1 MKKLI
6 LAALVGVFFL
16 QSCKKD
22 QANDTQDQ
30 DVSQEEAE
38 SVIASDKTTDDVL
51 DMIDMYAADDIAS
64 RPGADTNKSFAH
76 PQLPACVTQTIVRNG
91 TSATITW
98 EFDANGCLMPNGN
111 TYSGTIVINRTFDM
125 TNHTFSGAV
134 AFDQFYVNDI
144 QVAGGFDYVRVRSNA
159 NGHPQSTNNF
169 DFTLSFPNGD
179 VAQRAGTRVREMI
192 QGFDT
197 FRRDDDVFLV
207 TGNSHIQFRN
217 GTVVDAIIVTPLRRE
232 IPCRY
237 FVSGTINITKNGRT
251 AVIDFGAGTCDNEAT
266 LTLPN
271 GTVRVIHL

>member
-6 LAALVGVFFL
+6 LATLVGVFLL

-30 DVSQEEAE
+30 DVSQAEAK
-38 SVIASDKTTDDVL
+38 SVISSDATTDDI
-51 DMIDMYAADDIAS
+51 IDMVDIYAADDNTTRQGEDA
-64 RPGADTNKSFAH
+64 NKSFAH
-76 PQLPACVTQTIVRNG
+76 PQLPSCVTQTIVRNG
-91 TSATITW
+91 ASATITW

-111 TYSGTIVINRTFDM
+111 TYRGTVTINRTFDM
-125 TNHTFSGAV
+125 ANHSMSGAV

-144 QVAGGFDYVRVRSNA
+144 HVEGGFDYVRVRDNG

-169 DFTLSFPNGD
+169 DFTVTFPNGD

-192 QGFDT
+192 EGYDT
-197 FRRDDDVFLV
+197 PRRDDDVFLV
-207 TGNSHIQFRN
+207 NGNSHMQFRN
-217 GTVVDAIIVTPLRRE
+217 GVVVDAVIVTPLRRE

-251 AVIDFGAGTCDNEAT
+251 AILDFGQGTCDNEAT

-271 GTVRVIHL
+271 GTVRIIHL